1 MGYEWI
7 ASHSTSMKKS
17 NSLLKAM
24 VALGNHPSVASSVG
38 LKRTNNL
45 CLLPGHISIVK
56 NIGFSGFSIPS
67 FVEEGYSRYIDNWEE
82 KEEYKDSCDMTS
94 EVNTVSQGV

>member
-1 MGYEWI
+1 
-7 ASHSTSMKKS
+7 
-17 NSLLKAM
+17 M

-38 LKRTNNL
+38 LKITNNL
-45 CLLPGHISIVK
+45 CLFPGHSSIVK
-56 NIGFSGFSIPS
+56 NIGFSGFSVPS
-67 FVEEGYSRYIDNWEE
+67 FVEERDSRYVDNWEE